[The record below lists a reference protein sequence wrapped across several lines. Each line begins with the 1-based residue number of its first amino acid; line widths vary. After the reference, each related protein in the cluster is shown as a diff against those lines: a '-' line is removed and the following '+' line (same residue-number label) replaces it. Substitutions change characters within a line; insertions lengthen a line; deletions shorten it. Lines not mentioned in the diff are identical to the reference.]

1 MFSEE
6 IEQRNTTSVCSKLQ
20 SNTKSAKENLW
31 DNWKDK
37 LYSLNNCKTCIFCLI
52 QLQNGCAITM
62 TYDKIFDFCIYTC
75 IWGTPRHCRPFFNST
90 SPPDKVHVFK
100 FFFQRF
106 AFILFFVG
114 LSSFSLLGL
123 ILVLLLWYRLS
134 RHYQSISICI
144 LCVYSSAKVFLHV
157 EGA

>member
-6 IEQRNTTSVCSKLQ
+6 FEQRNITSVCSKLQ
-20 SNTKSAKENLW
+20 LKQHKKVQRTIYEITEKINYIVLIH
-31 DNWKDK
+31 
-37 LYSLNNCKTCIFCLI
+37 CKACIFCLI

-75 IWGTPRHCRPFFNST
+75 IWGTPRHCWPFFNST

-114 LSSFSLLGL
+114 LSSFSLLG
-123 ILVLLLWYRLS
+123 
-134 RHYQSISICI
+134 
-144 LCVYSSAKVFLHV
+144 
-157 EGA
+157 